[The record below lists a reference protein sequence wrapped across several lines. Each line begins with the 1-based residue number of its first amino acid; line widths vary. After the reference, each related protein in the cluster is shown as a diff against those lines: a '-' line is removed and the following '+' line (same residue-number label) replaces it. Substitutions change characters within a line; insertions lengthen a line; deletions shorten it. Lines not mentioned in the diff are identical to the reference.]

1 MVAPAPARPAP
12 PTRPAP
18 RRPVPAQSAP
28 ALPAPE
34 LPAPELPVPS
44 ILVPSLPASDL
55 SAPATAPGRRVV
67 VGQFDASHCR
77 DNCVI
82 TSKFTVVNFLPL
94 ALFSE
99 FRRAANGY
107 YLFIG
112 FLMPPRPRRK
122 KVGSVPVV
130 VGVCLSSEG
139 RLSLSLSLSALVFS
153 ASREMTTRDFAPE
166 ISGG

>member
-28 ALPAPE
+28 ALPAPELPAPE

-139 RLSLSLSLSALVFS
+139 RLSLSLSLCRRSFS
-153 ASREMTTRDFAPE
+153 ARLER
-166 ISGG
+166 